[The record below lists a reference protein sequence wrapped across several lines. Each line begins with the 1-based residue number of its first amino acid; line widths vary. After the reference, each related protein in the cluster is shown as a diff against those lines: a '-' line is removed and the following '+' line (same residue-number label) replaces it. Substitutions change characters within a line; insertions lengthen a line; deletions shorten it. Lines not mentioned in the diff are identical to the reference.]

1 MGTSSRWT
9 AAANVTDVY
18 SFQGDSGEVDDG
30 ADPLAA
36 LIQTADGTFYGT
48 THLGGDAGF
57 GTVFSVTSDGL
68 VTTTLH
74 TFQGQPDDGNGPL
87 AALLLATNGY
97 FYGTTEDGG
106 TNDLGTVF
114 KMDTSGNV
122 TIVHSFDGTDD
133 GAYPQAELIQATDGN
148 LYGTTAGGVVSNL
161 YGTIFKM
168 DVNGN
173 VTVLHSFAGSYPN
186 SDGASLKRPCS
197 KLTVVHA
204 ISPPVVAS
212 NRLVRPAGAIVR

>member
-1 MGTSSRWT
+1 MAT
-9 AAANVTDVY
+9 A
-18 SFQGDSGEVDDG
+18 
-30 ADPLAA
+30 
-36 LIQTADGTFYGT
+36 
-48 THLGGDAGF
+48 
-57 GTVFSVTSDGL
+57 
-68 VTTTLH
+68 
-74 TFQGQPDDGNGPL
+74 PL

-186 SDGASLKRPCS
+186 SDGATPQAALLQAADGNLYGTTFHGGPNDTGTIFKVN
-197 KLTVVHA
+197 LNTIFA
-204 ISPPVVAS
+204 
-212 NRLVRPAGAIVR
+212 NGFE